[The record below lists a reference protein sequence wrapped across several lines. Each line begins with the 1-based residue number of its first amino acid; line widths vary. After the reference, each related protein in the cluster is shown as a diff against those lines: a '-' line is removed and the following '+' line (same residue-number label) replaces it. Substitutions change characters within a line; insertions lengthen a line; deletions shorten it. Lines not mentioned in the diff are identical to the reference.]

1 MFQEIQEPPRL
12 RRTRGYRVL
21 PLRQEV
27 KLTLS
32 NESVKI
38 RSKFKKPPEIRRSEL
53 SINIVS
59 ADKSAEIHVIVYTI
73 IYNGFGLFV
82 GAVIHLETLGRI
94 LDADGVKPFE
104 YSGLVPKREYAVSLA
119 RKNFAEHIIILNHM
133 YGQPV

>member
-1 MFQEIQEPPRL
+1 M
-12 RRTRGYRVL
+12 

-38 RSKFKKPPEIRRSEL
+38 RSKFKKPTEVRRSEL

-104 YSGLVPKREYAVSLA
+104 YSGIVPKREYAVSLA
-119 RKNFAEHIIILNHM
+119 RKNLRNI
-133 YGQPV
+133 